1 VRSRDHVTGTSNGCS
16 VVVCISAVRRE
27 NFVSI
32 ERELSTTE
40 WHVSF
45 VYGAEII
52 FTARQHS
59 KAMQSAVLA
68 MIDSV

>member
-1 VRSRDHVTGTSNGCS
+1 MRSRDHVTGTSNGCS

-45 VYGAEII
+45 VYGAEI
-52 FTARQHS
+52 FFPQGVQLGS
-59 KAMQSAVLA
+59 KIQIYSLLVVL
-68 MIDSV
+68 